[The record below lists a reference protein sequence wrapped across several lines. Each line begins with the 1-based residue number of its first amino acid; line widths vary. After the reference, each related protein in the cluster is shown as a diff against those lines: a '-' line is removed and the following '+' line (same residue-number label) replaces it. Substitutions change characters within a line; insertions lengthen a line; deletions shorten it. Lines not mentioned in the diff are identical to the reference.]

1 MILSYLV
8 ATSAFVKGVA
18 IGAGLAVAARTY
30 CCGKMGRRS

>member
-18 IGAGLAVAARTY
+18 IGAGLAVAAKNY
-30 CCGKMGRRS
+30 CGGKMGKRS

>member
-18 IGAGLAVAARTY
+18 IGAGLAVAAGKY